1 MERVC
6 EEGEGKGEIGH
17 GERRREQLC
26 VVYFVPNFGGNY
38 SSHISLLLLLL
49 LWHLKLFLYVLYV
62 CTICLHDL
70 DL

>member
-1 MERVC
+1 MC

-26 VVYFVPNFGGNY
+26 VVYFVPNFGGWNS